1 MTSRDRI
8 SGTDHEVSM
17 AWKPAM
23 FKGKKVWIEVGADG
37 EPIVTGGRVPMR
49 YSASAGARIYGAG
62 KSNLRVDASA
72 APRELPDGEAAEPGP
87 SGSKGGGASKGS
99 GFGKA
104 GTRTEQQKAMAA
116 EAARALLN
124 ELPPETA
131 VAFTDGSCRG
141 NPGPAGSGVR
151 VQLPDGR
158 VAEACRDL
166 GRATNNVA
174 ELTAIGMALELL
186 DQAGLPVDAPAI
198 VLTDSG
204 YSHGVLCRN
213 WKAKANQELIFDL
226 RARLKA
232 RPGVEVAWVAGHVGI
247 AGNER
252 ADELANAGADGLT
265 RTRWLDAADR

>member
-1 MTSRDRI
+1 
-8 SGTDHEVSM
+8 M
-17 AWKPAM
+17 AWKPAK
-23 FKGKKVWIEVGADG
+23 FKGKKVWVEVGPDG
-37 EPIVTGGRVPMR
+37 EPIVSGGRVPMR
-49 YSASAGARIYGAG
+49 YSPSAGARIYGAG
-62 KSNLRVDASA
+62 RANVRIDDGAGLLD
-72 APRELPDGEAAEPGP
+72 LPAGEPAEPSSGQP
-87 SGSKGGGASKGS
+87 SKSKGGGRTGGTRGS

-116 EAARALLN
+116 DAARALLAG
-124 ELPPETA
+124 LAPGTS

-151 VQLPDGR
+151 LELPDGR

-174 ELTAIGMALELL
+174 ELTAIAMALDLV
-186 DQAGLPVDAPAI
+186 DQAGLPPAAPVVI
-198 VLTDSG
+198 LTDSG

-213 WKAKANQELIFDL
+213 WKAKANQELIFEL
-226 RARLKA
+226 RDRLKA

-252 ADELANAGADGLT
+252 ADQLANAGADGLT
-265 RTRWLDAADR
+265 QTRWIEPGQP